1 MSSKTSLVARLVV
14 LSLLCDLMP
23 ASAAAAVAST
33 STARHRRQLPESAAD
48 QPTEDNEGQGR
59 PSGSILW
66 RAWLRA
72 AAARAAADRLGSYD
86 DDDDE
91 GTVQWKR
98 ALDDDDIFLVRRRT
112 AWNGDI
118 DFDLLRGSSVSS
130 SQRRNFSSRTA
141 AMRHF
146 VASFL
151 CQYTLYAHDRFGTLR
166 NFFFNIYTVSQ

>member
-1 MSSKTSLVARLVV
+1 MTSKTMLVARLVV

-23 ASAAAAVAST
+23 ASSAAAVAST

-59 PSGSILW
+59 PSGSVLV

-72 AAARAAADRLGSYD
+72 AAARAAADRLRSY

-118 DFDLLRGSSVSS
+118 DFDLLRSSSVSS
-130 SQRRNFSSRTA
+130 SQRRNFRSRTA
-141 AMRHF
+141 AF

-151 CQYTLYAHDRFGTLR
+151 
-166 NFFFNIYTVSQ
+166 